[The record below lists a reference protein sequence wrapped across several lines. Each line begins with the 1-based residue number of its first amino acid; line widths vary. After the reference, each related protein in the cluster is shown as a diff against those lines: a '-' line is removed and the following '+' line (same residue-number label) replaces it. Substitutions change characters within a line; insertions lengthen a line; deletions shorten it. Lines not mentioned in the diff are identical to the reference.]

1 MLAGTA
7 VEVHLFFIPSHPS
20 QSMVFLLSLLSS
32 IYQYLNPLIPP
43 GLIICLASAFVGDN
57 HKHLSTFKDE
67 FIGTLLMIGLTF
79 SPGKWIG
86 SSSKM
91 MAWTAHAVGV
101 VAADKLGGGQHV
113 NPGVTLSM
121 FALGKCSY
129 TEGYTRIMGSMAGGL
144 VAFPLYKLV
153 ATTFHLTP
161 LGGPEFIPTND
172 QDGLVAGLSEFL
184 AMILLCFLI
193 YVVNWE
199 LNFGRYH
206 YWIKQ
211 TLTALGIRYLIE
223 TFPRAGP
230 AINPMLATTWYI
242 FAYGDYPSSSGFYF
256 TYWVS
261 SFAGAIVASYV
272 YAIYAGGTVFG
283 MTLPLGPIKGSAA
296 TIGSKKNN

>member
-1 MLAGTA
+1 
-7 VEVHLFFIPSHPS
+7 
-20 QSMVFLLSLLSS
+20 MVFLSLLSS
-32 IYQYLNPLIPP
+32 LYQYLNPLIPP
-43 GLIICLASAFVGDN
+43 GLVICLASAFVGDN

-67 FIGTLLMIGLTF
+67 FLGTLLMIGLTF

-101 VAADKLGGGQHV
+101 VAADKLGGGQQV

-121 FALGKCSY
+121 FALGKVSY
-129 TEGYTRIMGSMAGGL
+129 TEGYIRIMGSMAGGL
-144 VAFPLYKLV
+144 VAFPFYKLV
-153 ATTFHLTP
+153 ATTFKLTQ
-161 LGGPEFIPTND
+161 LGGPEFNPMND
-172 QDGLVAGLSEFL
+172 QDGLQAGLSEFL

-199 LNFGRYH
+199 LNFGKYH

-242 FAYGDYPSSSGFYF
+242 FAYGEYPSQSGFYF

-261 SFAGAIVASYV
+261 NFAGAIVASYV

-283 MTLPLGPIKGSAA
+283 MTLPLGPIKGAVKV
-296 TIGSKKNN
+296 GSKKNN